1 MQLIANDLSLHRQF
15 YDFGIFRDSVS
26 TVQMLRSTAK
36 RFGRD
41 IHCGRNLLHAE
52 PLRGVPMSQAIA
64 RLSPD
69 QRRATMSWLTSGGP
83 FWDDLRQH
91 GPDDYLDCEGAVVTD
106 SGVGEAAF
114 KSLFGDQCALVS
126 FVPSDWDYAPIE
138 VALKHAEDGVA
149 DRVATLPNWRSVSD
163 LERGLADVSL
173 PIRTWDE
180 LKASCDMRFTRLCFA
195 EDAFA
200 KLAGVP
206 FTTSFSPA
214 GRRVARHRRPAGKGF
229 WSQWCPHG
237 RSAANRSGLYFSGEN
252 APFSDSSVK
261 EKREFRDRLMFSH
274 PMKKGGESIWCPW
287 HGKVRS
293 LTLRIHF
300 FLADSPQ
307 RTGLHRLCRAEAHKT
322 VRPFDLWGAN
332 SYFCP
337 L

>member
-1 MQLIANDLSLHRQF
+1 
-15 YDFGIFRDSVS
+15 
-26 TVQMLRSTAK
+26 MLRSMAK

-206 FTTSFSPA
+206 FTTSSA
-214 GRRVARHRRPAGKGF
+214 RRIVVLLGIVDQRARAFGPNGAPTAEARRID
-229 WSQWCPHG
+229 QD
-237 RSAANRSGLYFSGEN
+237 YFSGEN

-274 PMKKGGESIWCPW
+274 PMKKGGS
-287 HGKVRS
+287 RS
-293 LTLRIHF
+293 
-300 FLADSPQ
+300 
-307 RTGLHRLCRAEAHKT
+307 
-322 VRPFDLWGAN
+322 GALGTAK
-332 SYFCP
+332 YAA
-337 L
+337 